1 MYYKKRVSKFLFYSE
16 MIFLLSALMQQDTDD
31 NCSSLLF
38 GSFPRSEVNDWNIL
52 CRRNLRTTAN
62 IPNAPRGEM

>member
-1 MYYKKRVSKFLFYSE
+1 MHDKSIIRVVPMTTRTRVS
-16 MIFLLSALMQQDTDD
+16 
-31 NCSSLLF
+31 
-38 GSFPRSEVNDWNIL
+38 DWNIL